1 MTSAEVDLYQAILAR
16 RSVRRYERTPLEPE
30 ELAQVRA
37 VIAGVRPLITENR
50 YHVLLRDLPAA
61 SDLTAALGAYG
72 RIANPPHVL
81 VPYLLGDRHPLVDL
95 GFRTEQIAVRLTAL
109 GLGSC
114 FIGCLG
120 REAQVRARFGLPPS
134 THVAALLV
142 FGRPSGATAA
152 RAVNALVRE
161 LTGATRKLPA
171 HRVFFDGDFS
181 RPAAPPPDLAPL
193 IEAARH
199 APSAVDA
206 QPWRFLWRDGV
217 LHLFVRR
224 RNPRYGPGRSQS
236 YRLHD
241 GGVCMG
247 NVALALEALGRHG
260 SWIVYEDDEADLL
273 EHPESL
279 APLAHLELERQ

>member
-1 MTSAEVDLYQAILAR
+1 MTLAEVDLYQAILAR

-37 VIAGVRPLITENR
+37 VIAGVRPLIAENQ

-120 REAQVRARFGLPPS
+120 REAEVRDRFELPG
-134 THVAALLV
+134 TAHLAALLV
-142 FGRPSGATAA
+142 FGRPASAA
-152 RAVNALVRE
+152 AGRALNALVRE
-161 LTGATRKLPA
+161 VTGATRKLPA
-171 HRVFFDGDFS
+171 ARIFHEEDFGH
-181 RPAAPPPDLAPL
+181 PTAPPLGLEPL
-193 IEAARH
+193 IEAARN

-206 QPWRFLWRDGV
+206 QPWRFLWREGI
-217 LHLFVRR
+217 LHLFVKRW
-224 RNPRYGPGRSQS
+224 NPRYGPGLGQS

-247 NVALALEALGRHG
+247 NISLALEALGREG
-260 SWIVYEDDEADLL
+260 SWAMYDGNGPGPP
-273 EHPESL
+273 EHPEGL
-279 APLAHLELERQ
+279 LPLARLELHQ